1 MNINHRVITQVMNSI
16 YDHIYYSVHEQTQSY
31 ERDQAWRHV
40 RVSVRNLVWNQNRE
54 HVLEELEDTYK
65 NG

>member
-1 MNINHRVITQVMNSI
+1 MNINHIVIAQVMNSI
-16 YDHIYYSVHEQTQSY
+16 YDHIYYRVYEQTQNY
-31 ERDQAWRHV
+31 DRDPVWHHV
-40 RVSVRNLVWNQNRE
+40 RVPVRDRVWDQNRE